1 MYKIKGSSHNVI
13 NFRTMTRK
21 HPEKH
26 VERKAR
32 LIDPPEK
39 DIRIGSSVTAVLP
52 ECEGGTLPKLPLALN
67 IQT

>member
-1 MYKIKGSSHNVI
+1 MYEIKASSHNVI

-26 VERKAR
+26 LERKAGS
-32 LIDPPEK
+32 IDPPEK
-39 DIRIGSSVTAVLP
+39 DIRIGSSVPTVLP
-52 ECEGGTLPKLPLALN
+52 ECEGRTLPKLPLSLN